1 LTAQERHA
9 MDALRDADFRALF
22 EAAPGLFLVLDPELI
37 IVGASDGYLRAT
49 MTEREA
55 IVGHA
60 IFEVFP
66 DNPDEPEASGVTS
79 LRASLQR
86 VVRDR
91 QPDGV
96 ALQRYDVRRP
106 DGAVEE
112 RYWSP
117 LNTPV
122 LGAEGALKWIIH
134 RVEDVT
140 EVARLKRQ
148 EMERGAFLLEQQN
161 MISQLSAANVAL
173 AANDMALRASEAR
186 LRSILTT
193 VPDALVIIDEAGLI
207 QSVSTTAERLF
218 GYEAGEIEGRNVSM
232 LMPEPYRSEHDRYL
246 ARYLATG
253 ERRIIGIGRV
263 VLGQRRDGGTFPM
276 ELSVGEVILEG
287 RRQFTGFVRDLTDR
301 QESDRRL
308 HEAQDELLHI
318 SRLSEMGQMASTLAH
333 ELNQPLAAIN
343 NYLAGAE
350 RLMQRGD
357 YERTSIA
364 FGKAVEQVDR
374 AAQIIRRLRE
384 FVSKGDADRRP
395 ESLSKIVEEASAL
408 ALVGA
413 KSQGVRAAISLD
425 PVAEL
430 AFVDKIQ
437 IQQVLVNLVRNAVE
451 AMEEGLLRNLQVT
464 TRRQGEMIEVAVAD
478 TGPGIAEHIKARLF
492 EPFVTSKAT
501 GMGVGLSIC
510 RSIVESNGGRLWAE
524 DNEGG
529 GTVFRFTL
537 PVAP

>member
-1 LTAQERHA
+1 MAATSEAA
-9 MDALRDADFRALF
+9 PALSDADFRALF
-22 EAAPGLFLVLDPELI
+22 QGAPGLYLVLTPDFT
-37 IVGASDGYLRAT
+37 IVGVSDAYLRAT

-55 IVGHA
+55 IVGRGV
-60 IFEVFP
+60 FDVFP
-66 DNPDEPEASGVTS
+66 DNPDDAAATGVTN

-86 VVRDR
+86 VLRNR
-91 QPDGV
+91 QPDGM
-96 ALQRYDVRRP
+96 ALQKYDVRRP
-106 DGAVEE
+106 DGTYEE

-117 LNTPV
+117 LNSPV
-122 LGAEGALKWIIH
+122 LGPDGALRWIIH

-140 EVARLKRQ
+140 EVVRLRQ
-148 EMERGAFLLEQQN
+148 EESERGATLLQQQN
-161 MISQLSAANVAL
+161 IISKLMVSNEAFEANFNAL
-173 AANDMALRASEAR
+173 EASEAR
-186 LRSILTT
+186 LRSILMT

-207 QSVSTTAERLF
+207 RSVSATAEQLF
-218 GYEAGEIEGRNVSM
+218 GYSTEEIEGRNVSM
-232 LMPEPYRSEHDRYL
+232 LMPEPYRSEHDRYIQ
-246 ARYLATG
+246 RYLSTG

-276 ELSVGEVILEG
+276 ELSVGEVLLEG
-287 RRQFTGFVRDLTDR
+287 RRQFTGFVRDLTER

-318 SRLSEMGQMASTLAH
+318 SRLSEMGQMASALAH

-357 YERTSIA
+357 YEKTGVA
-364 FGKAVEQVDR
+364 FSKAIEQVDR

-384 FVSKGDADRRP
+384 FVAKGEADRRT
-395 ESLSKIVEEASAL
+395 ESLSKIIEEASAL

-413 KSQGVRAAISLD
+413 RSQGVRAAINLD
-425 PVAEL
+425 PDAES

-437 IQQVLVNLVRNAVE
+437 IQQVLVNLVRNAIE
-451 AMEEGLLRNLQVT
+451 AMAASATRNLAIT
-464 TRRQGEMIEVAVAD
+464 SRRVGDMIEVAVTD
-478 TGPGIAEHIKARLF
+478 TGPGIAESIKARLF

-510 RSIVESNGGRLWAE
+510 RSIVESNGGRMWAE
-524 DNEGG
+524 DNPGG
-529 GTVFRFTL
+529 GTIFRFTV
-537 PVAP
+537 PPAP

>member
-1 LTAQERHA
+1 
-9 MDALRDADFRALF
+9 MDALRDAAFRALF
-22 EAAPGLFLVLDPELI
+22 EAAPGLFLVLDPDLV
-37 IVGASDGYLRAT
+37 IVGASNAFLRAT
-49 MTEREA
+49 MTERDA
-55 IVGHA
+55 IVGRG
-60 IFEVFP
+60 IFDVFP
-66 DNPDEPEASGVTS
+66 DNPDEKDATGVTNLGAS
-79 LRASLQR
+79 LRR
-86 VVRDR
+86 VLRNR
-91 QPDGV
+91 QPDGM
-96 ALQRYDVRRP
+96 ALQKYDVRRP
-106 DGAVEE
+106 DGAFEE
-112 RYWSP
+112 RFWAP
-117 LNTPV
+117 LNSPV
-122 LGAEGALKWIIH
+122 MGPDGALKWIIH
-134 RVEDVT
+134 RVEDGT
-140 EVARLKRQ
+140 EGARLRQ
-148 EMERGAFLLEQQN
+148 NEVDRGAFLLEQQN
-161 MISQLSAANVAL
+161 MIAQLSAANEAL

-193 VPDALVIIDEAGLI
+193 VPDALVIIDEQGLI

-218 GYEAGEIEGRNVSM
+218 GYEAGEIAGCNVSM

-246 ARYLATG
+246 SRYLTTG

-276 ELSVGEVILEG
+276 ELSVGEVVLEG

-333 ELNQPLAAIN
+333 ELNQPLAPIN

-350 RLMQRGD
+350 RLIQRGE
-357 YERTSIA
+357 YERTSVA

-384 FVSKGDADRRP
+384 FVSKGEADRRA

-413 KSQGVRAAISLD
+413 RSQGVLATIDLD
-425 PVAEL
+425 PKGEQ

-437 IQQVLVNLVRNAVE
+437 IQQVLVNLVRNAIE
-451 AMEEGLLRNLQVT
+451 AMANAPRRNLVISS
-464 TRRQGEMIEVAVAD
+464 RRQGEMIEVAVAD

-524 DNEGG
+524 DNAGG
-529 GTVFRFTL
+529 GTVFRFTV
-537 PVAP
+537 PVAS

>member
-1 LTAQERHA
+1 
-9 MDALRDADFRALF
+9 MDRLQDADFRTLF
-22 EAAPGLFLVLDPELI
+22 EAAPGLYLVLDPELT
-37 IVGASDGYLRAT
+37 IVGVSDAYLRAT
-49 MTEREA
+49 MTERDA
-55 IVGHA
+55 IVGRN

-66 DNPDEPEASGVTS
+66 DNPDDPDASGVANLDAS
-79 LRASLQR
+79 LRR
-86 VVRDR
+86 VLRDR
-91 QPDGV
+91 QPDGM
-96 ALQRYDVRRP
+96 ALQQYDVRRP
-106 DGAVEE
+106 DGAFEE

-117 LNTPV
+117 LNSPV
-122 LGAEGALKWIIH
+122 LAADGTLKWIIH

-140 EVARLKRQ
+140 DVARMRQ
-148 EMERGAFLLEQQN
+148 VESERGAYLLEQQN
-161 MISQLSAANVAL
+161 IITQLSTANEAL
-173 AANDMALRASEAR
+173 AANDRALRASEAR

-207 QSVSTTAERLF
+207 QSVSTTAEQLF
-218 GYEAGEIEGRNVSM
+218 GYDAGEIQGRNVSM
-232 LMPEPYRSEHDRYL
+232 LMPEPYRSEHDKYL
-246 ARYLATG
+246 ARYLSTG

-276 ELSVGEVILEG
+276 ELAVGEVILEG

-350 RLMQRGD
+350 RLMQRGE
-357 YERTSIA
+357 YAGTATA
-364 FGKAVEQVDR
+364 FAKAVEQVDR

-384 FVSKGDADRRP
+384 FVAKGEADRRT
-395 ESLSKIVEEASAL
+395 ESLVKIIEEASAL

-425 PVAEL
+425 PEGEF

-437 IQQVLVNLVRNAVE
+437 IQQVLVNLVRNAIE
-451 AMEEGLLRNLQVT
+451 AMATSPLRNLLIT
-464 TRRQGEMIEVAVAD
+464 SRRAGEMIEVAVAD
-478 TGPGIAEHIKARLF
+478 SGPGIAEAIKARLF
-492 EPFVTSKAT
+492 QPFVTSKPT

-524 DNEGG
+524 DNAGG
-529 GTVFRFTL
+529 GTVFCFTV
-537 PVAP
+537 PAA

>member
-1 LTAQERHA
+1 

-22 EAAPGLFLVLDPELI
+22 EAAPGLFLVLDPELV

-55 IVGHA
+55 IVGHG

-96 ALQRYDVRRP
+96 ALQKYDVRRP

-112 RYWSP
+112 RYWAP

-218 GYEAGEIEGRNVSM
+218 GYKAGEIEGRNVSM

-357 YERTSIA
+357 YERASVA

-413 KSQGVRAAISLD
+413 KSQGLRAAISLD
-425 PVAEL
+425 PFAEL

-451 AMEEGLLRNLQVT
+451 AMEAGPLRNLHVT

-524 DNEGG
+524 DNEDG